1 MSNKQI
7 ERVLNEFDFKKVKQ
21 AIDFFERQGDFGSPS
36 SDVTVEDL
44 KDIAK
49 ELLEDVYKVR
59 DARPSYTIEFGGF
72 EATRV
77 IIPDTRYKKLSLS
90 YVLTSTF
97 DVVDRD
103 NPYKRSKSPFSREI
117 KENTDE
123 DWHQELLNEQ

>member
-7 ERVLNEFDFKKVKQ
+7 ERVLNDFDFKKVKKV
-21 AIDFFERQGDFGSPS
+21 IDFLERQGDFGDPC
-36 SDVTVEDL
+36 SDVTVDDL

-59 DARPSYTIEFGGF
+59 DKRPSYTIEFGGL

-97 DVVDRD
+97 VVTDHD
-103 NPYKRSKSPFSREI
+103 NPYKHSKSPFSHEI

-123 DWHQELLNEQ
+123 EWYQELLNEQ